1 MFIIEVLKAILFG
14 IIEGVTEWLPVSSTG
29 HLIIV
34 NELVRL
40 NATEAFGE
48 FFIVAIQLGAILAVP
63 IIFGRKLFS
72 FSGGTAERGARAAV
86 WRRVFVGALPAAVLG
101 VLLDDIIERLLF
113 NYVVVAIALIV
124 YGVAF
129 IIISK
134 KNSGRTPRISRIED
148 VSYADAFVI
157 GLFQALSLVPGTSR
171 SGSTILG
178 GIFVGASR
186 SASAEFSFLLAIPI
200 MLGATLLKGVKLFA
214 SGYVLSS
221 SEILLLLVCS
231 LTSFFI
237 SLISMRFLLDF
248 VKRHT
253 LRLFGYYRILL
264 GALVLV
270 FFAFAK

>member
-148 VSYADAFVI
+148 VSYADALVI

>member
-148 VSYADAFVI
+148 VSYTDALVI

-214 SGYVLSS
+214 AGYILSS
-221 SEILLLLVCS
+221 SEVLLLLVCS

>member
-148 VSYADAFVI
+148 VSYADALVI

-214 SGYVLSS
+214 AGYILSS
-221 SEILLLLVCS
+221 SEVLLLLVCS

>member
-63 IIFGRKLFS
+63 IIFGRRLFS

-86 WRRVFVGALPAAVLG
+86 WRRVFVGVLPAAVLG

-148 VSYADAFVI
+148 VSYADALVI

-178 GIFVGASR
+178 GISVGASR

-214 SGYVLSS
+214 TGYVLSS